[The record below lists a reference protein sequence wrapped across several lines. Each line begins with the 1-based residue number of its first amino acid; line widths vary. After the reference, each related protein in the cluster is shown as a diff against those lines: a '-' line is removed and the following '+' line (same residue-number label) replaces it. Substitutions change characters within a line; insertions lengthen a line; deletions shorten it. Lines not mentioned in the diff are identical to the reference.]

1 MPCLYRSLFGFEFI
15 PSVCRCGILTWPQG
29 VWSSW
34 TWYQRV
40 GRKVKANSNPEVTKQ
55 DMCPCQLWHFCVLC
69 CHQWWCVLFSFFFIC
84 LLSLFVSVISWWSAL
99 SSVWFTDFLV
109 LIQSAY
115 TSVADQLT
123 VGRKNKFIQSK
134 NVKMWGVWIVLF
146 FGTVLF
152 CGCNCSILRNC
163 LWMGHG

>member
-69 CHQWWCVLFSFFFIC
+69 CHQWWCVLFSFFFHLLVVTIC
-84 LLSLFVSVISWWSAL
+84 ICHFLVVSFVFCLIYRFLSPNSVSVHVSSWPTNSRQKEQ
-99 SSVWFTDFLV
+99 VHT
-109 LIQSAY
+109 IEK
-115 TSVADQLT
+115 
-123 VGRKNKFIQSK
+123 RKNVRCVDSAVFWNS
-134 NVKMWGVWIVLF
+134 V
-146 FGTVLF
+146 
-152 CGCNCSILRNC
+152 ILW
-163 LWMGHG
+163 L